1 MTIILCGLVFISMI
15 VFYFYWRGDITIEM
29 PILLFLC
36 LTFLGIFN
44 VVFGNIN
51 VRVEVE
57 ALNAFLVDNSAYIN
71 NNSLKYYDK
80 ERGGSG
86 DKFFIKHI
94 DYISENKI
102 QVSLSKFDED
112 TCKNIIKFMNSSPEV
127 NSWLFK
133 KEYAIKMDTLISDE
147 NIFCKNEDNK
157 ITYTININDKN
168 KERKL

>member
-1 MTIILCGLVFISMI
+1 MIILCGLVFISMI
-15 VFYFYWRGDITIEM
+15 VFCFFWRGDIA
-29 PILLFLC
+29 LLFLS
-36 LTFLGIFN
+36 LMFLGIFI
-44 VVFGNIN
+44 FLFDYIN
-51 VRVEVE
+51 VRTKLEF
-57 ALNAFLVDNSAYIN
+57 LNDFLVDNSAYVN

-80 ERGGSG
+80 DREKSV
-86 DKFFIKHI
+86 DTLFKKHI
-94 DYISENKI
+94 DYIYENKI

-112 TCKNIIKFMNSSPEV
+112 TCKNIIKFMNSSSEV
-127 NSWLFK
+127 NSWLFR